1 MDKKLILSDGRTK
14 LPTFQWLWKTSF
26 LYSALGVLSNA
37 KLVSKC
43 VTFSDLKKEEKS
55 FSAPTP
61 LCAQWPGACGYLP
74 PSPQNVSSS
83 YLRSLLHNVYNVYY
97 TLLFCIILPSYL
109 LYNTWHNV
117 ILHNVSAVPLPYLWS
132 RQFPP
137 CSTQSQ
143 TIFYETRKPEDS
155 CGTEACGMWHLIGL
169 YGNTKMRQL

>member
-37 KLVSKC
+37 KLFSKC
-43 VTFSDLKKEEKS
+43 VTFSDLKKDEKS

-83 YLRSLLHNVYNVYY
+83 YLRKFTTQCVQCLLYITSIH
-97 TLLFCIILPSYL
+97 LILFCIILPSYL

-117 ILHNVSAVPLPYLWS
+117 ILHNVPAVPLPYLWS
-132 RQFPP
+132 RQFPR
-137 CSTQSQ
+137 CSTHSQ
-143 TIFYETRKPEDS
+143 TIFYEAREPEDHCGTNNS
-155 CGTEACGMWHLIGL
+155 CGTS
-169 YGNTKMRQL
+169 